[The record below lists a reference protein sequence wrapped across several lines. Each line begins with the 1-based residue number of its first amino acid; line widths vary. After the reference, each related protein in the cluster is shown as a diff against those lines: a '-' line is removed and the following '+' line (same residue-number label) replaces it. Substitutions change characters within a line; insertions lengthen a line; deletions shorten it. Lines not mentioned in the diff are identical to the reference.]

1 MIFVRKK
8 IIVPLVTGSSFHWL
22 TSPIEGEVLC
32 LTQGGGRGAKGHQ
45 EKKEG
50 QISIR
55 VASPGSGKAIGIIV

>member
-1 MIFVRKK
+1 M
-8 IIVPLVTGSSFHWL
+8 TGSSFHWL

-32 LTQGGGRGAKGHQ
+32 LMQGGGRGVKGHQ